1 MKKVDF
7 LSLSTFRVALQ
18 CSLGVSNAL
27 STFYKGSYPLIT
39 GQDCTLIVIK
49 NILSGKHEMS
59 IFKDPRLLIDAT
71 INMVDEIISGKT
83 VSVNDTETYHNG
95 VKVIPTYLCEPTYVN
110 KDNCIEV
117 LTSTGFYTLDQLR

>member
-1 MKKVDF
+1 
-7 LSLSTFRVALQ
+7 
-18 CSLGVSNAL
+18 
-27 STFYKGSYPLIT
+27 
-39 GQDCTLIVIK
+39 
-49 NILSGKHEMS
+49 MS

-83 VSVNDTETYHNG
+83 VSVNDTKTYNNG
-95 VKVIPTYLCEPTYVN
+95 VKVVPTYLCEPTYVN